1 MAETTL
7 EQLAGLLQMVAR
19 HGELTG
25 DPRAEMPEFLARR
38 VKQVT
43 EFAHGLERA
52 LATVRPR
59 DGAAMPGVVQD
70 GLVTIPTYQSV
81 WGFVEAIHHA
91 KVGKGWTDGNGAT
104 APMYRFNLR
113 HAGEMYV
120 SYRGS
125 DDDFRPR
132 DEVRAA
138 LWAQVRELDDL
149 ESDTLLVCLAHWATH
164 SRGPDEAV
172 WVNVNAVLD
181 ARNIQRKRYATEG
194 KRWTHGHRQD
204 DRVDV
209 GRAFTRLDHLWL
221 QMVDVEVVPG
231 SKRRKPQRIT
241 VESKALAMTDRMNQY
256 DLDGRPVPAA
266 VRVMPGSWAREYWER
281 DLKWR
286 GLLAQKALEYDPYRQ
301 QPEKRLAKYLAFH
314 FRIDAHS
321 AREVLRRRVEELLD
335 NAGMLD
341 AAGQLTDSANPQRA
355 RGRFEAALDRLRED
369 DVISGW
375 QYDREP
381 LLPSKQW
388 VNEWRRWTVIL
399 QPPSSLRARYLAGGL
414 GNFAVGPPADPNN

>member
-1 MAETTL
+1 
-7 EQLAGLLQMVAR
+7 
-19 HGELTG
+19 
-25 DPRAEMPEFLARR
+25 
-38 VKQVT
+38 
-43 EFAHGLERA
+43 
-52 LATVRPR
+52 
-59 DGAAMPGVVQD
+59 
-70 GLVTIPTYQSV
+70 
-81 WGFVEAIHHA
+81 
-91 KVGKGWTDGNGAT
+91 
-104 APMYRFNLR
+104 MYRLNLR

-120 SYRGS
+120 SYRGT

-181 ARNIQRKRYATEG
+181 ARNIQRKRYTNEG

-204 DRVDV
+204 DRVAV

-231 SKRRKPQRIT
+231 NKRRKPQRIT

-301 QPEKRLAKYLAFH
+301 QPEKRLAKYRAFH
-314 FRIDAHS
+314 FRIDANS
-321 AREVLRRRVEELLD
+321 AREVLRRRVDELLD

-341 AAGQLTDSANPQRA
+341 ATGTLTDSANPQRA
-355 RGRFEAALDRLRED
+355 RGRFEAALERLRDD
-369 DVISGW
+369 DVISEW
-375 QYDREP
+375 QYDSEP

-399 QPPSSLRARYLAGGL
+399 QPPASLRARYAAGGL
-414 GNFAVGPPADPNN
+414 GNSSLGPPAGARD